1 MSTPPIIIII
11 IGPHA
16 YHFAKMADAVAFLA
30 EQHDPADEAE
40 APQS

>member
-1 MSTPPIIIII
+1 MSTPPIIII

-16 YHFAKMADAVAFLA
+16 YHFANLAEAAAFL
-30 EQHDPADEAE
+30 ESQKSDEVE

>member
-1 MSTPPIIIII
+1 MSTPPIIII

-30 EQHDPADEAE
+30 EQHDPAGEAE